1 MLPINFERPEP
12 DPAPAAGVGTARIP
26 IRPLGCPAGPRPQRR
41 QQAATGVGAGAHPQ
55 GPLGREGPLFRKG
68 RPPEMRQGVPT
79 GLGGGSAAAPPQI
92 SESSWF
98 RHEYLWS
105 PPLDRATVVASNRR
119 HQRWTTRHPIRFQE
133 CADRR
138 PLLQQSSSDLS
149 VSRSPSG
156 SPNAPS
162 KVPRVHRNRSPGC
175 HGPRCRFPQL
185 RPPTHPLIVQ
195 RSRTADDSLMV
206 TAWRHGL
213 RAPRPA
219 ATRHHPSSALIGPS
233 SPQLSPI
240 PRARSQQGSGFSMGQ
255 IRFTTPQDPA
265 AERPAPR

>member
-1 MLPINFERPEP
+1 MGRNHHQLKRPEP
-12 DPAPAAGVGTARIP
+12 ARALANSRRGAWPAPS
-26 IRPLGCPAGPRPQRR
+26 PAGR
-41 QQAATGVGAGAHPQ
+41 QDDASGGAGAQRSRRRSADPQ
-55 GPLGREGPLFRKG
+55 KSGRNAY
-68 RPPEMRQGVPT
+68 
-79 GLGGGSAAAPPQI
+79 GLAPRMGQQ
-92 SESSWF
+92 WCH
-98 RHEYLWS
+98 R
-105 PPLDRATVVASNRR
+105 TRR
-119 HQRWTTRHPIRFQE
+119 HQQWTTRHPIRFQE